1 MQTTA
6 LQRTNPA
13 GRNLAKNLPQRA
25 LFSLAPLLSGDGS
38 SETVAL
44 AILDRQRGLTPVLAM
59 QSPQI
64 SGLIKEETG
73 AMETAQALSNAL
85 LYTAHQF
92 NVVRNMATLQMG
104 ILADELLELYWY
116 WRFDEFLYVL
126 KEGVRQTWGKTYDR
140 LDPPT
145 VHGWC
150 KEYEQV
156 RDTIVEH
163 EASRRHLGYKKTER
177 AFQSRLATD
186 PEARVLRADL
196 DHFDTQTLVDGLA
209 YYEHRWREVA
219 GSACTCD
226 VDGVP
231 YYEANPCLPEAELRK
246 LAVVTELVAQRRAAH
261 YLAQFG
267 QQFPAANEAEQQD
280 KEASFHREK
289 MAWITQKATK
299 PKQFTPY
306 S

>member
-1 MQTTA
+1 M
-6 LQRTNPA
+6 
-13 GRNLAKNLPQRA
+13 
-25 LFSLAPLLSGDGS
+25 LSGDGS

-44 AILDRQRGLTPVLAM
+44 AILDRQRGLTPALAM

-64 SGLIKEETG
+64 SGLIKQETG

-92 NVVRNMATLQMG
+92 NVVRNMASLQMG

-156 RDTIVEH
+156 RDAVVEH
-163 EASRRHLGYKKTER
+163 AANGRHLSYKKAER
-177 AFQSRLATD
+177 AFQSRLATGHD
-186 PEARVLRADL
+186 AQALRAEL
-196 DHFDTQTLVDGLA
+196 DALDTQTLVNGLA
-209 YYEHRWREVA
+209 HYEHRWREAA
-219 GSACTCD
+219 GTACTCD

-231 YYEANPCLPEAELRK
+231 YYEANPCLPEADLRK
-246 LAVVTELVAQRRAAH
+246 LAVATELVAQRRAAH

-267 QQFPAANEAEQQD
+267 QRFPVADEAEQQE
-280 KEASFHREK
+280 KEAGFHREK
-289 MAWITQKATK
+289 MAWVARKATK